1 MNNSARIAVLGLS
14 LIVALIGFASAHRP
28 ALAELDPAV
37 PNAAAPTAADP
48 QVTNPTAVPPD
59 GVGFQAG
66 EAGLSPSAR
75 AGREIWFKAT
85 AGNERFH
92 TYTFQQRVGVLI
104 DWYRVLRGDQRE
116 QRFAT
121 WGLINDPD
129 CCTPGSAGCPAK
141 SMDETYGFDWCPGDD
156 TLLNFVGKPG
166 YRDPACDFEEAPA
179 DPQDPQGH
187 QEGREDACNLAF
199 GTSTGALG
207 FRKFP
212 NPKFDPAAWSKL
224 NGGTA
229 TWDGY
234 NRKLSDD
241 PRRADANLSRLG
253 DGSIEPPFRIGMACG
268 ACHIAFNPV
277 KPPANPAHPTW
288 DNVLG
293 LIGNQYI
300 RISEIIV
307 SGMPSNTLE
316 WQVFAH
322 ARPGTSDTSA
332 IPTDQIN
339 NAGTINAIIN
349 TAQRPVH
356 ADTSILR
363 WHKTDTCAAGA
374 NPRECWCEPDK
385 PGKCWQRKLETE
397 TVHNI
402 LKGGED
408 SIGAL
413 GAIQR
418 VYFNIGSCAETCW
431 LNHLTDL
438 RQIDPTARN
447 FGQTPFDIGQ
457 CRRDCPNFRAI
468 EDRLPNILD
477 FFLSA
482 ESNATD
488 LLTARAA
495 QAVAVQASPAQTDT
509 VRTGAVKTNYDRD
522 DLIADL
528 EQEFG
533 KDAVDRGRKVYA
545 TNCARCHSSSKPPFE
560 AVDFHAIDAKTGV
573 RADWLG
579 NDVPAPVSEIGTE
592 RCRALHSNHMKSHVW
607 EEFGSETYRAR
618 PADANIAE
626 PNGGGRGYYRNV
638 SLLNLWAHAPFMHNN
653 SVGPELCGWG
663 GRGEYD
669 FYRPSYVDA
678 AKPGKPLLPPAQQP
692 ACWTYDPSVEGRFKL
707 YVASMNELLNP
718 AQRIPKATKL
728 DQDIVIPVGP
738 SVWDGEEEKQLVGF
752 TVRIPA
758 GATAGNVGNFQH
770 KALIVDLIDAKLKP
784 EQLETRLAT
793 RIGAGNAA
801 KLTAE
806 LRTIGSEIAGD
817 PGKLVD
823 AIKAARERLPL
834 FWEVYSSCTADIEN
848 DGHRFGEDLS
858 PADKN
863 ALIAFLATL

>member
-1 MNNSARIAVLGLS
+1 MKTS
-14 LIVALIGFASAHRP
+14 ALIAAFGLTLITTCAGFA
-28 ALAELDPAV
+28 AEPSSTSPTTDADTTVGTAV
-37 PNAAAPTAADP
+37 QPMSAAPNGNSFT
-48 QVTNPTAVPPD
+48 
-59 GVGFQAG
+59 AG
-66 EAGLSPSAR
+66 EAGLTPSAR

-129 CCTPGSAGCPAK
+129 CCTPGSPGCPAK
-141 SMDETYGFDWCPGDD
+141 NMDETFGFDWCPGDEA
-156 TLLNFVGKPG
+156 LLNFVGKPG
-166 YRDPACDFEEAPA
+166 YRDPACDFVEASA
-179 DPQDPQGH
+179 DANDPKGH
-187 QEGREDACNLAF
+187 QAGREDSCNLAF

-212 NPKFDPAAWSKL
+212 NPKFDPAAWAKL
-224 NGGTA
+224 NAGTA
-229 TWDGY
+229 TWAGYDG
-234 NRKLSDD
+234 KLSDD
-241 PRRADANLSRLG
+241 PRRADANLSHLG

-268 ACHIAFNPV
+268 ACHITFNPV
-277 KPPANPAHPTW
+277 KPPVNPAHPQW
-288 DNVLG
+288 DNILG

-307 SGMPSNTLE
+307 SGMPANTLE

-332 IPTDQIN
+332 IPTDQVN
-339 NAGTINAIIN
+339 NSGTINALTN
-349 TAQRPVH
+349 SAQRPVH
-356 ADTSILR
+356 ADTHVLR
-363 WHKTDTCAAGA
+363 WHKTDTCAVGA

-408 SIGAL
+408 STGAL

-438 RQIDPTARN
+438 RQLDPTARN

-468 EDRLPNILD
+468 EDRLPNIFD
-477 FFLSA
+477 FFLSP
-482 ESNATD
+482 EGHATD
-488 LLTARAA
+488 LLTARANA
-495 QAVAVQASPAQTDT
+495 LSPPTSPPTSPPISPAP
-509 VRTGAVKTNYDRD
+509 ANYERD
-522 DLIADL
+522 DLVAEL
-528 EQEFG
+528 EQGFG
-533 KDAVDRGRKVYA
+533 NGAVSRGRTVFA
-545 TNCARCHSSSKPPFE
+545 ANCARCHSSNKPPFE
-560 AVDFHAIDAKTGV
+560 AVDFQALDAKTGL

-579 NDVPAPVSEIGTE
+579 NDLPTPVAEIGTE
-592 RCRALHSNHMKSHVW
+592 RCRALHSNHLRGHIW
-607 EEFGSETYRAR
+607 EEFGSENYRAR
-618 PADANIAE
+618 AADANIAE
-626 PNGGGRGYYRNV
+626 PNDGGRGYYRNV
-638 SLLNLWAHAPFMHNN
+638 SLVNLWAHAPFMHNN

-663 GRGEYD
+663 GSGEYE

-678 AKPGKPLLPPAQQP
+678 TKPGKPLLPAEQRP
-692 ACWTYDPSVEGRFKL
+692 ACWQYDPSVEGRFKL
-707 YVASMNELLNP
+707 YVASMGELLNP
-718 AQRIPKATKL
+718 GQRIAKATKL
-728 DQDIVIPVGP
+728 DQDIVLDIGP
-738 SVWDGEEEKQLVGF
+738 RLWDGKEEKKVVGF

-770 KALIVDLIDAKLKP
+770 KALIVDLIEAKLHP
-784 EQLETRLAT
+784 AQLETRLTA
-793 RIGAGNAA
+793 RVGADNAR

-806 LRTIGSEIAGD
+806 LKTIGSEIVSD
-817 PGKLVD
+817 PGRLVD

-834 FWEVYSSCTADIEN
+834 LWELYSSCTTDIEN
-848 DGHRFGEDLS
+848 AGHRFGEDLS
-858 PADKN
+858 PADKS